1 MAVTCMI
8 VLFSLHS
15 LMRMDILAWIVGLPV
30 LLAAIILLY
39 YQYRQS
45 RTLKS
50 EMELLSKMK
59 IHSVLYIGNRL

>member
-15 LMRMDILAWIVGLPV
+15 LMRMDILVWIVGLPV

-45 RTLKS
+45 RR
-50 EMELLSKMK
+50 
-59 IHSVLYIGNRL
+59 VVF